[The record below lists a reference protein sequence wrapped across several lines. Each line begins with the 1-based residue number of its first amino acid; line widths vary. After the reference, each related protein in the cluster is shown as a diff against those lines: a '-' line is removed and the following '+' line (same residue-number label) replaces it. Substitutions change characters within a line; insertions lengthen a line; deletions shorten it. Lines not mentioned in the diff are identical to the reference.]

1 MDRKNLR
8 EGTILQGR
16 YRIGR
21 VLGAGGFGVTYAA
34 EDRSLDQKV
43 VIKEYFPREIAGRLE
58 EEQSQTVR
66 PREKNDRK
74 RFLKGKRD
82 FLLEAR
88 RLSALFEVPQIVKVL
103 DWFEENGTAYLV
115 MEFVRGISLDRY
127 LEGLDVPPSFR
138 QAWEMLKPAAEAL
151 GKVHRKGIIHR
162 DLNPSNLMLQEDG
175 TIKILD
181 FGAARP
187 YLETEKTMTVL
198 VKRGYAPPEQYLS
211 RGKQGPWTDVYALCG
226 TLYEMVTGVRPEP
239 SVDRVQKDTLYL
251 PSAYGV
257 DMQPEEEQA
266 LWRGLE
272 LDPEKRIRSM
282 EELKQAFAPTEKKP
296 GTEGPK
302 EKKHFRRAVIGLGA
316 GLALLAGILWV
327 FTERGATGREE
338 TVYAGNYGRDT
349 EQYRE
354 FTEFVREHALSETV
368 QEASGSTPLLGENH
382 IYTLSGEAV
391 RAWGEPCNQL
401 RFEKKAEDL
410 EARLAASGFS
420 RTEIR
425 EENQVTVEKYGII
438 LTEFVQTGVWER
450 ASGEK
455 IYLYSDSVNGD
466 LLSVFL
472 VWNPEQ
478 EEEILKITLELLQFA
493 AEGREV
499 PWEKMERQL
508 RELPEQRETILD
520 GPCYRVGFARAEETE
535 GIAVVPNAE
544 ASDSSLYYWP

>member
-251 PSAYGV
+251 PSAYGA

-296 GTEGPK
+296 VQRDQK
-302 EKKHFRRAVIGLGA
+302 RRNISG
-316 GLALLAGILWV
+316 
-327 FTERGATGREE
+327 GRSSAWEP
-338 TVYAGNYGRDT
+338 AWPSWR
-349 EQYRE
+349 
-354 FTEFVREHALSETV
+354 
-368 QEASGSTPLLGENH
+368 AS
-382 IYTLSGEAV
+382 
-391 RAWGEPCNQL
+391 
-401 RFEKKAEDL
+401 
-410 EARLAASGFS
+410 SGFS
-420 RTEIR
+420 RKE
-425 EENQVTVEKYGII
+425 
-438 LTEFVQTGVWER
+438 
-450 ASGEK
+450 
-455 IYLYSDSVNGD
+455 
-466 LLSVFL
+466 
-472 VWNPEQ
+472 
-478 EEEILKITLELLQFA
+478 
-493 AEGREV
+493 
-499 PWEKMERQL
+499 
-508 RELPEQRETILD
+508 ELPEGKRRFTLEIMGETRNNTGNLPSLSGNMRFRRRFRRPPEARRCWEKIISIL
-520 GPCYRVGFARAEETE
+520 
-535 GIAVVPNAE
+535 
-544 ASDSSLYYWP
+544 